1 MSWAERFENI
11 RQNYV
16 GARRI
21 QLFMLGGL
29 IAAAGGWPM
38 YSDTMHQLI
47 GKPSTATL
55 IEHIKECTVE
65 YQRIGED
72 PHKDSMA
79 CDAAEEFQRLNGSDK
94 IKISEIS
101 FARIRFSL
109 ADGQIHEAKVVER
122 KLVSNQLPVGAKI
135 AVVYA
140 PSHPDDVRPV
150 LTWERFKVSLMLFAV
165 GLVLLLIACAGQIAA
180 LFAWVFRSRTLNAD
194 NAPLISSPAT
204 QMVSERRGA
213 ASRIGGSAPRATF
226 GTRR

>member
-29 IAAAGGWPM
+29 IAAAGAWPM
-38 YSDTMHQLI
+38 YSDTLHQLI

-65 YQRIGED
+65 YQRVGEGKRKD
-72 PHKDSMA
+72 PMA

-94 IKISEIS
+94 IKVSQNS
-101 FARIRFSL
+101 FARVRFSL
-109 ADGQIHEAKVVER
+109 ADGQIHEAKVAER
-122 KLVSNQLPVGAKI
+122 TLGSNQLPVGAKI

-140 PSHPDDVRPV
+140 PNHPDDVRPV
-150 LTWERFKVSLMLFAV
+150 LTWERLKVSLVLFAV

-180 LFAWVFRSRTLNAD
+180 LFAWAFRSRTLDAD
-194 NAPLISSPAT
+194 NAYLISPSAT
-204 QMVSERRGA
+204 QMASERRGA
-213 ASRIGGSAPRATF
+213 ASRITDSAPRTTF

>member
-16 GARRI
+16 GARKI

-29 IAAAGGWPM
+29 ITAAGAWPM
-38 YSDTMHQLI
+38 YSDTMHHLSS
-47 GKPSTATL
+47 KPSTATL

-72 PHKDSMA
+72 RRKEPMT
-79 CDAAEEFQRLNGSDK
+79 CDAAEEFQRINGSNK
-94 IKISEIS
+94 SKVSQNS
-101 FARIRFSL
+101 LARVRFSL
-109 ADGQIHEAKVVER
+109 ADGQMHEAKVAER
-122 KLVSNQLPVGAKI
+122 KLGSNQLPVGAKI

-140 PSHPDDVRPV
+140 PTHPDDVRPV
-150 LTWERFKVSLMLFAV
+150 LTWERLKVSLMLSGV

-180 LFAWVFRSRTLNAD
+180 RFAWVFRSRTLDAD
-194 NAPLISSPAT
+194 NGPLISPSAT
-204 QMVSERRGA
+204 QTVSEPRGA
-213 ASRIGGSAPRATF
+213 ASRITSSAPRATF